1 MSALTHLTE
10 TFTKMIQIGHRELY
24 LENDYLHVSSEISP
38 AYHLIG
44 MTVYRPHSA
53 IVLDSLLETHPVTC
67 DSTAVVI
74 KVLVL
79 LTAFLYIFVI
89 SCYQYLANLKT
100 SVFGLST

>member
-53 IVLDSLLETHPVTC
+53 IVLDSLLETHPATC
-67 DSTAVVI
+67 NSTAVVI
-74 KVLVL
+74 KVLML
-79 LTAFLYIFVI
+79 LTVFLYIFFI
-89 SCYQYLANLKT
+89 LCQTINQCMWL
-100 SVFGLST
+100 

>member
-79 LTAFLYIFVI
+79 LTAFFVHI
-89 SCYQYLANLKT
+89 CYFLLSVSCQPKNQCIWL
-100 SVFGLST
+100 